1 MPDSR
6 GKHRDYYN
14 TRRHVILRIVRT
26 IDPRLPAT
34 SVGQRL
40 NTKAKVI
47 GRGRSRSRDPDA
59 SLSAALRAPVQSA
72 RLYDLDGSGA
82 VENLAAEIKAYW
94 REHLAAESAD

>member
-1 MPDSR
+1 MIP
-6 GKHRDYYN
+6 
-14 TRRHVILRIVRT
+14 RIVTT

-34 SVGQRL
+34 SVRQRL

-47 GRGRSRSRDPDA
+47 GRGRSGSRDPDA
-59 SLSAALRAPVQSA
+59 ALSAVLCATVQSA

-82 VENLAAEIKAYW
+82 VENLAAEFKAYW

>member
-1 MPDSR
+1 MIP
-6 GKHRDYYN
+6 
-14 TRRHVILRIVRT
+14 RIVRT
-26 IDPRLPAT
+26 IDPRMPAT

-47 GRGRSRSRDPDA
+47 GRGRSGSRDSDA
-59 SLSAALRAPVQSA
+59 SLSAVLCAPVQSA

-94 REHLAAESAD
+94 RQHLAAELAD